1 MDTKLRDDIFQ
12 HAKEWILKAGET
24 IRGKINDPLIIDTKS
39 NPKDLV
45 TTMDKETEYFL
56 ATNIKKTYP
65 NHLLFSEEG
74 YGDDVTSLD
83 GVVWIVDPIDGT
95 MNFVQQKRNFAISI
109 GIFSEGI
116 GEIGFVYDVMADI
129 LYSAKR
135 NEGAYKNDVKLPPL
149 KPQLVLD
156 ETMLGFNH
164 HWLCENSVMDERV
177 MQQLVKK
184 IRGSRSYGS
193 AALKLAYVA
202 EGIIDGYLTMNLAP
216 WDIAG
221 GIILV
226 NEVGGITTDL
236 DGAPVTLLT
245 NESTLTCHPTIQQEI
260 IHDYLQQGKK

>member
-1 MDTKLRDDIFQ
+1 
-12 HAKEWILKAGET
+12 
-24 IRGKINDPLIIDTKS
+24 
-39 NPKDLV
+39 
-45 TTMDKETEYFL
+45 
-56 ATNIKKTYP
+56 
-65 NHLLFSEEG
+65 
-74 YGDDVTSLD
+74 
-83 GVVWIVDPIDGT
+83 
-95 MNFVQQKRNFAISI
+95 
-109 GIFSEGI
+109 
-116 GEIGFVYDVMADI
+116 
-129 LYSAKR
+129 
-135 NEGAYKNDVKLPPL
+135 VKLPPL